1 MIKLYSTNCPKCL
14 VLEAKLKGKNLQ
26 YTKITDISEMEKLG
40 FASAPILEVDGKT
53 LDFGG
58 AIRWVKNL

>member
-53 LDFGG
+53 LDFEG

>member
-53 LDFGG
+53 LDFG
-58 AIRWVKNL
+58 AAYKWIMNV